1 MAGADPSEASL
12 GEEALLLMTIYP
24 YLTWPTT
31 TVRSWDDG
39 IAYRHTVVS
48 VDETFLALP
57 VVYVAEKIIR
67 TKTDGYDDDLIES
80 YIRAATELAEHETQT
95 TIRPS
100 RLGLITSGMPWGGFE
115 LGRPVREMVSIDY
128 YDGDDAV
135 QTLSGSP
142 APWILVPSGVDS
154 PALLYPA
161 AGASWPSAYTRP
173 DAVTV
178 TYDAGYALAQDI
190 PQMLRIGIG
199 LIAAELYKNPDLSND
214 MGMVSNILH
223 RSSFLVRK
231 W

>member
-1 MAGADPSEASL
+1 
-12 GEEALLLMTIYP
+12 MTIYP

-31 TVRSWDDG
+31 TVRAWSDG
-39 IAYRHTVVS
+39 ISYRTTVVS

-67 TKTDGYDDDLIES
+67 AKTDGYDDDLIET

-95 TIRPS
+95 TIRPT
-100 RLGLITSGMPWGGFE
+100 RLSLITSGMPSSHFE
-115 LGRPVREMVSIDY
+115 LGRPLREMVSVDY

-142 APWILVPSGVDS
+142 APWVLVPSGVDS

-161 AGASWPSAYTRP
+161 AGASWPSVYDRP

-178 TYDAGYALAQDI
+178 TYDAGYATAQSI

-199 LIAAELYKNPDLSND
+199 MVAAELYKNPDLSND
-214 MGMVSNILH
+214 MGMVSNILN
-223 RSSFLVRK
+223 RSAFFVRK